1 MPVNNHNEWIP
12 NIVIG
17 QDYDRHYENASIHCD
32 VLGRMADFF
41 GRDMPVHLHARF
53 LQIHFIDAGESHFY
67 IDDQVYHSQ
76 GPCCF
81 LTPPSV
87 PHSFM
92 TEPGVSGY
100 VLTLHESLI
109 WQLLHDSQHTHLEA
123 ERLQPIAIE
132 LRQLDQNGRKQ
143 WQRLIQ
149 TLETLQDEWN
159 GEASDKQFA
168 IETLVR
174 LLLLQLI
181 RLAPEASESQMVN
194 SEELRQFRRFSE
206 LIEREFRNRW
216 PLGKYCSAI
225 GVCESRLNH
234 ICQRVANC
242 PPKRLI
248 HDRMLQE
255 SKRLLLYS
263 SHTIND
269 IGFQLGFTDPSY
281 FSRFFRKQT
290 GLTPRDFREL
300 ESRERS
306 LS

>member
-1 MPVNNHNEWIP
+1 MPVNHNNEWIP

-17 QDYDRHYENASIHCD
+17 QDYDRHYENASIHFD

-41 GRDMPVHLHARF
+41 GRDMPVHRHARF
-53 LQIHFIDAGESHFY
+53 LQIHFIDDGESHFY
-67 IDDQVYHSQ
+67 IDDQVYHCF
-76 GPCCF
+76 GPSCF

-92 TEPGVSGY
+92 TEPGVTGY
-100 VLTLHESLI
+100 VLTIHESLI
-109 WQLLHDSQHTHLEA
+109 WHLLHDSQHAHLEV
-123 ERLQPIAIE
+123 ERLQSVGIE
-132 LRQLDQNGRKQ
+132 LRKLDAAGQKL
-143 WQRLIQ
+143 WQRLQ
-149 TLETLQDEWN
+149 NTVQALQDEW
-159 GEASDKQFA
+159 EADAPDKRFA
-168 IETLVR
+168 LETLVR
-174 LLLLQLI
+174 LLLLQLL
-181 RLAPEASESQMVN
+181 RLRPAASESSIVN
-194 SEELRQFRRFSE
+194 SEELRLFRRFSE

-216 PLGKYCSAI
+216 PLTHYCSSI

-290 GLTPRDFREL
+290 GLTPRDFREQHSAQPEL
-300 ESRERS
+300 A
-306 LS
+306 